1 MLMATAFLPLHEIP
15 EAVDLLGRDV
25 TGSVAA
31 LFEYF
36 RQELMTPNRM
46 PLWNVY
52 HVEIR
57 TNNHLE
63 GWHFRMNRQA
73 GKRHFSFYELLRLL
87 IDEQGS
93 TETLIEQVT
102 SGRLTASHLRLRITA
117 LTAEYDGGRRTME
130 QFLRAVAYDVP
141 EPLNF

>member
-1 MLMATAFLPLHEIP
+1 
-15 EAVDLLGRDV
+15 
-25 TGSVAA
+25 
-31 LFEYF
+31 
-36 RQELMTPNRM
+36 M

-73 GKRHFSFYELLRLL
+73 GKRHLSFYELLRLL

-102 SGRLTASHLRLRITA
+102 SGRVTASHLRVKSNKYKDVQLRITA
-117 LTAEYDGGRRTME
+117 LTAEYDSGKRTME

-141 EPLNF
+141 EPVNF